1 MSILL
6 ISLLLAIVWM
16 IVIGEFSPLSL
27 LLGFLLAYTLVAL
40 AWGGGDS
47 FKYFRRAWLAFRFF
61 IFFIRELIIANLRIA
76 YYTLSPLTKLRP
88 GILAI
93 ELDEMTDIEITVLGS
108 LVTLT
113 PGTLTLDVS
122 DDKRVMFVH
131 FMHLDDPDRMR
142 REVREEFA
150 RRLLEV
156 MR

>member
-1 MSILL
+1 MNILL

-47 FKYFRRAWLAFRFF
+47 FRYFRRAWLAIRFF
-61 IFFIRELIIANLRIA
+61 IYFIWELIIANLRIA
-76 YYTLSPLTKLRP
+76 IYTLSPLSNLRP

-93 ELDEMTDIEITVLGS
+93 ELEEMSDIEITVLGC
-108 LVTLT
+108 LITLT

-142 REVREEFA
+142 HDVFGHFT